1 MDFIKSL
8 FRPSSSF
15 DSPAY
20 GRAATAVFHAV
31 LGALFALLASVAG
44 GWIVWL
50 AVGLYIVKE
59 ALDVRQGGSSWDSV
73 EDLAAVLLGVLAWH
87 QGVSWPV
94 VLVGVGLVVGIV
106 ASLRSSS

>member
-1 MDFIKSL
+1 MEFIKSL
-8 FRPSSSF
+8 FVPSTSF

-31 LGALFALLASVAG
+31 LGALFAFLASILG

-59 ALDVRQGGSSWDSV
+59 AFDVRQGGSQWDSV
-73 EDLAAVLLGVLAWH
+73 EDLCAVLLGVVAWH
-87 QGVSWPV
+87 QGLSWPV
-94 VLVGVGLVVGIV
+94 VLIAVGLTVGIF
-106 ASLRSSS
+106 ATLRQK